1 MIALMSENPFI
12 TKAQISE
19 NIGVTVSAINQQI
32 AKLKKQNII
41 RRDGA
46 DKGGSWVLLNVR
58 KKV

>member
-1 MIALMSENPFI
+1 MSENPFI